1 MKWAKACDKA
11 QTEGPVS
18 GAAMILATAIVCPDS
33 MAEDKRRLVAM
44 AGACI
49 RHNRKSLD
57 ADYGRMDDYPD
68 YIESE
73 RLLWLAL
80 RRLTHA
86 ALQRDEYFQSMDLRR
101 AEAHLRSWWKQQ
113 R

>member
-1 MKWAKACDKA
+1 
-11 QTEGPVS
+11 
-18 GAAMILATAIVCPDS
+18 MILATAIVCPDS

-57 ADYGRMDDYPD
+57 ADCGKLDGYLYD
-68 YIESE
+68 IEPQ

-80 RRLTHA
+80 RWLTHVA
-86 ALQRDEYFQSMDLRR
+86 TEHDEYAQSMDLRR
-101 AEAHLRSWWKQQ
+101 AEANLRSWWKQQ